1 MARPQPERAK
11 VKLRPLA
18 KRIQHEEKVIEA
30 VLSKEYRWTRPLIAD
45 FLKQLREHD

>member
-1 MARPQPERAK
+1 MAKPRAEPQK
-11 VKLRPLA
+11 IKLRPLA

-30 VLSKEYRWTRPLIAD
+30 VLAKEYCWTRPLIAD